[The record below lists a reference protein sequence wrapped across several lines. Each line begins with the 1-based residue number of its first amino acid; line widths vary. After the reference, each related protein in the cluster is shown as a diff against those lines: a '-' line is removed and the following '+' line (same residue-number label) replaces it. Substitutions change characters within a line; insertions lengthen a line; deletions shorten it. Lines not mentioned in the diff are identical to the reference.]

1 MKRLTELMGGE
12 VGVHKRPSGTRL
24 HVLGH
29 GFALDALEQQPGYN
43 PLGKGRR
50 ILVVD
55 DLTPGRNSLSLKLA
69 YFSFETPSPWAPSPT
84 RSRCSTAAKHIDL
97 VLADEIMPE
106 RGGLDLLAALRADSR
121 FAKLPLVLLSLFG
134 AEHALDTWPHRPDA
148 IGSKPIR
155 ASRLAT
161 LVNGVLTGES
171 PQVAPATAPQ
181 PQQAMP
187 TFPRPPRAPGR
198 GQRREPTG
206 GATCAAKP
214 RH

>member
-1 MKRLTELMGGE
+1 MSGE
-12 VGVHKRPSGTRL
+12 VGVTSTVGNGSTFWVTL
-24 HVLGH
+24 
-29 GFALDALEQQPGYN
+29 ALDALEQQPGYN

-55 DLTPGRNSLSLKLA
+55 DLTPGRNSLSLKLT
-69 YFSFETPSPWAPSPT
+69 YFSFETVTVAT
-84 RSRCSTAAKHIDL
+84 VTDALAVLDGGEHIDL

-121 FAKLPLVLLSLFG
+121 FDKLPLVLLSLFG
-134 AEHALDTWPHRPDA
+134 AEHAMDTWPHRPDA

-171 PQVAPATAPQ
+171 PQVAPATAPR
-181 PQQAMP
+181 PQITP
-187 TFPRPPRAPGR
+187 CPPSP
-198 GQRREPTG
+198 
-206 GATCAAKP
+206 AAACSWSRTTP
-214 RH
+214 